1 MIKITRKCFALK
13 GVSLMANPQLN
24 HKPKVKAE
32 DSSSLKGTLAA
43 VFILGLFLIVSWIGV
58 FYIFID
64 RF

>member
-1 MIKITRKCFALK
+1 MK

-32 DSSSLKGTLAA
+32 DSSSLKGTLAS
-43 VFILGLFLIVSWIGV
+43 VLILGLFLIVSWFGV